1 MRLQTIFAT
10 FVIFTSNS
18 VLATGIPTVDVANL
32 VPTISNTVSNLQ
44 QQLQQYEQYVTQ
56 VKDLKAQYDQIV
68 ELKNQLETAK
78 ETFGSITGV
87 RDMAKVLNNPL
98 IQEQRNNLPEEWAAT
113 IDLFEDANQAT
124 LTGAYDLERV
134 SAVNRMRK
142 YLDKDDL
149 SGAMMVAEEIEK
161 RTKLRINQIANTDA
175 IATTTYH
182 TAGKQMSQVDEW
194 IGQVDKTEDL
204 KGSIDLNNRMMAE
217 LLVNQNRLL
226 QIQSAGTKLDVA
238 KDESALS
245 ARAADQAQASV
256 NLAW

>member
-98 IQEQRNNLPEEWAAT
+98 IQEQRNNLPEEWVAT

-149 SGAMMVAEEIEK
+149 SGAMMVAEEIGNSPV
-161 RTKLRINQIANTDA
+161 I
-175 IATTTYH
+175 TT
-182 TAGKQMSQVDEW
+182 
-194 IGQVDKTEDL
+194 
-204 KGSIDLNNRMMAE
+204 
-217 LLVNQNRLL
+217 
-226 QIQSAGTKLDVA
+226 
-238 KDESALS
+238 
-245 ARAADQAQASV
+245 
-256 NLAW
+256 